1 MEAAIFN
8 NNVAR
13 LWEFASSK
21 PPFQC
26 KDINIALT
34 EIQELQEKV
43 GNLTLVNIERDKE
56 IERLRVENVE
66 VKQERQS
73 LTK

>member
-1 MEAAIFN
+1 MNII
-8 NNVAR
+8 
-13 LWEFASSK
+13 SG
-21 PPFQC
+21 

-34 EIQELQEKV
+34 EIQDLQEKV
-43 GNLTLVNIERDKE
+43 GNLTMVNMERDKE

>member
-1 MEAAIFN
+1 MNF
-8 NNVAR
+8 
-13 LWEFASSK
+13 SG
-21 PPFQC
+21 

-43 GNLTLVNIERDKE
+43 GNLTLDNMERDRE
-56 IERLRVENVE
+56 IQRLREENIN

>member
-1 MEAAIFN
+1 M
-8 NNVAR
+8 
-13 LWEFASSK
+13 SSLVK
-21 PPFQC
+21 EPLNISG

-34 EIQELQEKV
+34 EIQELQEIV
-43 GNLTLVNIERDKE
+43 GNLTMDNMRRDEE
-56 IERLRVENVE
+56 IARLREENVN

>member
-1 MEAAIFN
+1 M
-8 NNVAR
+8 
-13 LWEFASSK
+13 LHSK
-21 PPFQC
+21 VVGTVISG

-34 EIQELQEKV
+34 EIQELQERV
-43 GNLTLVNIERDKE
+43 GNLTLVNMERDKE